1 MTETKNAPGAVE
13 ELTEAGV
20 TNFYFNTIKDAK
32 KEADR
37 QVMIATVRKAAIDAV
52 YGLLDPDYSVLFDY
66 EGKLKYEGAEE
77 IIASIVYALS
87 RVELGAEP

>member
-1 MTETKNAPGAVE
+1 MTEMKNAPGAVE

-20 TNFYFNTIKDAK
+20 TNFYHNTIEDAE

-37 QVMIATVRKAAIDAV
+37 QVMIAMVRKAAIDAV
-52 YGLLDPDYSVLFDY
+52 LGLLEPSYSILFDY
-66 EGKLKYEGAEE
+66 EGNLKYEGAEG
-77 IIASIVYALS
+77 IIASIIYALS